1 MLDEPII
8 RIVLADDHALVLEG
22 LRALVNAEPDL
33 RVIATA
39 TDGERLLEAVRR
51 FKPDVVAMDLQMPF
65 MDGLTC
71 LHHIRA
77 EALPVRVLVISAFG
91 DAQSLRTAV
100 EGGADGFALKTD
112 RPEMTLAAI
121 RQVAAGHMVFPD
133 VARRWL
139 IRTPAPDPNA
149 LTDREESVLALV
161 AEGKSNAQIG
171 AALGLSENTIKFHL
185 KNLYSKLG
193 VTNRTEAAAKFHQ
206 RSTSSEAVLRTAP
219 RASGG
224 GPSEKR

>member
-1 MLDEPII
+1 MSDTSQI

-22 LRALVNAEPDL
+22 LRALLSAEPDL
-33 RVIATA
+33 HVVATA

-51 FKPDVVAMDLQMPF
+51 FTPHVVAMDLQMPF

-77 EALPVRVLVISAFG
+77 EGLPVRVLVISAFG
-91 DAQSLRTAV
+91 DAQSLRAAV

-112 RPEMTLAAI
+112 SPEMTLAAI
-121 RQVAAGHMVFPD
+121 RQVAAGQLVFPD
-133 VARRWL
+133 VVRRWL
-139 IRTPAPDPNA
+139 LRKPARDPNA
-149 LTDREESVLALV
+149 LTDREETVLELV

-185 KNLYSKLG
+185 KNLFSKLG

-206 RSTSSEAVLRTAP
+206 RST
-219 RASGG
+219 
-224 GPSEKR
+224 

>member
-1 MLDEPII
+1 MSDTPQI

-22 LRALVNAEPDL
+22 LRALLAVEPDL
-33 RVIATA
+33 HVVATA

-51 FKPDVVAMDLQMPF
+51 FAPDVVAMDLQMPF

-77 EALPVRVLVISAFG
+77 EGLPVRVLVISAFG
-91 DAQSLRTAV
+91 DAQSLRAAV

-112 RPEMTLAAI
+112 PPEMTLAAI
-121 RQVAAGHMVFPD
+121 RQVAAGQLVFPD
-133 VARRWL
+133 VVRRWFL
-139 IRTPAPDPNA
+139 RKPAQDPNA
-149 LTDREESVLALV
+149 LTDREESVLELA

-171 AALGLSENTIKFHL
+171 MALCLSENTVKFHL
-185 KNLYSKLG
+185 KNLYSKLD

-206 RSTSSEAVLRTAP
+206 RS
-219 RASGG
+219 
-224 GPSEKR
+224 GPLDKR

>member
-1 MLDEPII
+1 MSNESSI

-22 LRALVNAEPDL
+22 LRALLAAEPDL
-33 RVIATA
+33 HVVATA

-51 FKPDVVAMDLQMPF
+51 FTPDVVAMDLQMPF

-77 EALPVRVLVISAFG
+77 EDLPVRVLVISAFG
-91 DAQSLRTAV
+91 DAQSLRLAV
-100 EGGADGFALKTD
+100 DGGADGFALKTD
-112 RPEMTLAAI
+112 SPEMTLAAI
-121 RQVAAGHMVFPD
+121 RQVAAGHLVFPD
-133 VARRWL
+133 EVRRWL
-139 IRTPAPDPNA
+139 IRTPADDLNA
-149 LTDREESVLALV
+149 LTDREEAVFTLV

-171 AALGLSENTIKFHL
+171 AALSLSENTVKFHL

-206 RSTSSEAVLRTAP
+206 RSSP
-219 RASGG
+219 GY
-224 GPSEKR
+224 KR

>member
-1 MLDEPII
+1 MGNESPI

-22 LRALVNAEPDL
+22 LRALLASEPDL
-33 RVIATA
+33 RVVATA

-51 FKPDVVAMDLQMPF
+51 FTPDVVAMDLQMPF

-77 EALPVRVLVISAFG
+77 EQLPVRVLVISAFG

-100 EGGADGFALKTD
+100 QGGADGFALKTD
-112 RPEMTLAAI
+112 SPEMTLAAI

-133 VARRWL
+133 AVRRWL
-139 IRTPAPDPNA
+139 MRKPSDDPTA
-149 LTDREESVLALV
+149 LTEREEAVLALV
-161 AEGKSNAQIG
+161 AEGKSNAQIS

-185 KNLYSKLG
+185 RNLFSKLG

-206 RSTSSEAVLRTAP
+206 RSTP
-219 RASGG
+219 QSG
-224 GPSEKR
+224 SLDKR